1 MIQIT
6 AMKPAMMNSA
16 LRASASTVA
25 GLAVPM
31 VQVER
36 GFVVP
41 AIAEKY
47 PAVLA
52 ARCGPLEG
60 AAFPPRSLG
69 APSSRLI
76 ARQEN
81 SAAARHERYCW
92 LRRPRLS
99 HQH

>member
-6 AMKPAMMNSA
+6 AMNPAMMNSA

-47 PAVLA
+47 PLCQPLA
-52 ARCGPLEG
+52 TGRSRRSRPR
-60 AAFPPRSLG
+60 PP
-69 APSSRLI
+69 AEP
-76 ARQEN
+76 
-81 SAAARHERYCW
+81 AAALVAGRRAVFPTSDAAAAKER
-92 LRRPRLS
+92 RRSEEGR
-99 HQH
+99 QRV